1 MDNSFIEAVEKCRLS
16 MPLKK
21 VFPTSATPL
30 DNFLSDKNKILFAAK
45 GPSLNHIGQFKNYIN
60 YATVNEACCK
70 IDNSIEFAFFFD
82 KNALLN
88 SSEAWDRIQHFVMPA
103 YLFDDGIDDPPIPL
117 TSIAKLP
124 KHKVIFFEE
133 NQDDFAHERIVEKIN
148 HEKLLTVDT
157 AIMGLH
163 FLVLWGFQD
172 IFLIGHDGGKGYADG
187 VPCLHLNRNM
197 QEFRDR
203 INFCRQELVKKY
215 QIKITF
221 FDEI

>member
-1 MDNSFIEAVEKCRLS
+1 MDSSFINAVENCRLT
-16 MPLKK
+16 MPAKK
-21 VFPTSATPL
+21 VLPIGAKQL
-30 DNFLSDKNKILFAAK
+30 NVYLRDKNKILFAAK
-45 GPSLNHIGQFKNYIN
+45 GPSLNHIDKFKNYTN

-70 IDNSIEFAFFFD
+70 IDGTIDFAFFFD

-88 SSEAWDRIQHFVMPA
+88 SFEAWERINHFVMPA
-103 YLFDDGIDDPPIPL
+103 YLFDDGTDDPPIAVA
-117 TSIAKLP
+117 SIKNLA

-133 NQDDFAHERIVEKIN
+133 DQDDFVYEKIVEKIN

-163 FLVLWGFQD
+163 FLVLMGFQE
-172 IFLIGHDGGKGYADG
+172 IFLLGHDGGVGYADG
-187 VPCLHLNRNM
+187 VPCLCANRDM
-197 QEFRDR
+197 QGFRDR
-203 INFCRQELVKKY
+203 INFCRQKFAKKY